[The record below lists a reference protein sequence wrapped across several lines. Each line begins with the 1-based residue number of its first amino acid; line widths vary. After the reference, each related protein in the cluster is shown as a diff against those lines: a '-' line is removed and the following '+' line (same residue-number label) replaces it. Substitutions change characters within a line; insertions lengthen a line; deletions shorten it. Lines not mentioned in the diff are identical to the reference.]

1 MRFRVNDMRTTSL
14 GVAAVAV
21 LLFVAA
27 VVNGQTAT
35 PQDVLNKFLKLD
47 FDGARL
53 DSDGF
58 KKVFPLTDWPDAPG
72 YDSSIIV
79 RGYKVG
85 VPQIRGSEATI
96 AVTYDVVGMIAG
108 NTTWEAYT
116 GAASSESFKDQVKMS
131 YKLVLK
137 NGRWKV
143 HEPNEVPHIS
153 IDVALKNEEA
163 LLADKNRDP
172 DEHKAYQQIVDALKK
187 LSGK

>member
-1 MRFRVNDMRTTSL
+1 MKRTSL
-14 GVAAVAV
+14 GVALVV
-21 LLFVAA
+21 LLLLASGVS
-27 VVNGQTAT
+27 GQTAT

-58 KKVFPLTDWPDAPG
+58 KQVFPLTDWPDAPG

-79 RGYKVG
+79 RSYKVEPAQ
-85 VPQIRGSEATI
+85 VRGSSARIVVNYE
-96 AVTYDVVGMIAG
+96 VVGMIAG
-108 NTTWEAYT
+108 NTMWEAYA
-116 GAASSESFKDQVKMS
+116 GNPSSETFKDQVKLT
-131 YKLVLK
+131 YELVLK

-163 LLADKNRDP
+163 LLADKSRDA

>member
-1 MRFRVNDMRTTSL
+1 MRRTSL
-14 GVAAVAV
+14 GVFVIALLIFAA
-21 LLFVAA
+21 AA
-27 VVNGQTAT
+27 VNGQTAT

-53 DSDGF
+53 DSEGF

-85 VPQIRGSEATI
+85 TPQVRGGEATI
-96 AVTYDVVGMIAG
+96 AVTYEVVGMIAG

-116 GAASSESFKDQVKMS
+116 GDASSESFKDQVKMA

-153 IDVALKNEEA
+153 IEVALKNEEA
-163 LLADKNRDP
+163 LLADKSRDA
-172 DEHKAYQQIVDALKK
+172 DEHKAYQQIVDALRK